1 MGGREE
7 ERMDELV
14 GGISFIIELGNLS
27 PLDLFSL
34 PLPSF
39 PLPLRPLPLPPPPC
53 SRCRVKYADGDKA
66 NASVSNMFPLVCC
79 LSM

>member
-39 PLPLRPLPLPPPPC
+39 PLPLRPLPPPPPC
-53 SRCRVKYADGDKA
+53 SRCHVKYADGDKA
-66 NASVSNMFPLVCC
+66 NVSVSNMFPLVCC